1 MDKPA
6 TLYTKD
12 KARTISG
19 IRQCTTK
26 PVHQRFGVKH
36 IPLLNIELHHVVPDE
51 LHLLLRITD
60 VLECN
65 VIKQVLEQDIKARS
79 DQCKQ
84 ALLRSIRK
92 CGVSFRIWES
102 KEAGKRGCG
111 NFDWTSLT
119 GSEKKILLRKLPTY
133 FSQFLPKEHVDSTK
147 KIWNVSVHIWQC
159 SIHNQL

>member
-6 TLYTKD
+6 ALYTND

-19 IRQCTTK
+19 ITTK
-26 PVHQRFGVKH
+26 PINQTFGVKH
-36 IPLLNIELHHVVPDE
+36 IPLLNIDLQHVPDE

-65 VIKQVLEQDIKARS
+65 LIKQVLEQDIKARS
-79 DQCKQ
+79 DKCKQ
-84 ALLRSIRK
+84 VLLRSILK
-92 CGVSFRIWES
+92 CGVSFQIWES

-119 GSEKKILLRKLPTY
+119 GNEKKILLRKLPTH
-133 FSQFLPKEHVDSTK
+133 FSQFLPEEHVDSTK
-147 KIWNVSVHIWQC
+147 KIWNVSA
-159 SIHNQL
+159 